1 MNATVFFIVIATVL
15 VMAVPS
21 FKMKKEVEFHEE
33 VRK

>member
-15 VMAVPS
+15 VMEVTS